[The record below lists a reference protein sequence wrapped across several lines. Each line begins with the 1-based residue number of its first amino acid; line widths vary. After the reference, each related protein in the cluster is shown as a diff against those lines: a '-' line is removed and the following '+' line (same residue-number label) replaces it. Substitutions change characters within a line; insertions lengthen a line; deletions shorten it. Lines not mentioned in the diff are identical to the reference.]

1 MTVVSADLADLTGTG
16 LELSVDDS
24 VATVTLARPE
34 RRNAM
39 TPGMWR
45 GLARIGAAIPED
57 VRVVVVRGA
66 GPSFCAS
73 TS

>member
-1 MTVVSADLADLTGTG
+1 MAAVSADLADLTGTG
-16 LELSVDDS
+16 LEFSVDGG

-45 GLARIGAAIPED
+45 GLARSALRYLIRSGWSSC
-57 VRVVVVRGA
+57 A
-66 GPSFCAS
+66 GLGLRSAPA
-73 TS
+73 